1 MRPRWLPVDAVNGIR
16 ALSEQ
21 MRHQALN
28 FAGGRVVKHDAVGL
42 FACLCLKKGQMS
54 RSVAHSLGKGRGEV
68 PEDER
73 LHGRGLAGVGECG

>member
-42 FACLCLKKGQMS
+42 FACLCLKKGQM
-54 RSVAHSLGKGRGEV
+54 RQECRAFAGE
-68 PEDER
+68 
-73 LHGRGLAGVGECG
+73 GQG